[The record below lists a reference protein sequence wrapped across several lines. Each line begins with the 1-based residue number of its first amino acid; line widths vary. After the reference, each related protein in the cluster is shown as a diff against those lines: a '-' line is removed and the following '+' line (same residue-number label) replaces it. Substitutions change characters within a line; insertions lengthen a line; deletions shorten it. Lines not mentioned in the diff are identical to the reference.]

1 MARTSLKF
9 DKVNTLNSNSGAKNT
24 RANSSSNNTRVVGV
38 KIDTKSTK
46 TKDKVYYYRTNADL
60 KRGEHIRV
68 RVPSGGTPLSTV
80 VVENS
85 SKTGRIKN
93 LIIEK

>member
-1 MARTSLKF
+1 MAKQSLKF
-9 DKVNTLNSNSGAKNT
+9 DNINTLTSNKKNT
-24 RANSSSNNTRVVGV
+24 RANNSNSNTRVVGV
-38 KIDTKSTK
+38 KIDTKSMH
-46 TKDKVYYYRTNADL
+46 TKDKIYYYRTNVDL

-68 RVPSGGTPLSTV
+68 RVPSGGCPVSTV

-85 SKTGRIKN
+85 SKSKNIKN